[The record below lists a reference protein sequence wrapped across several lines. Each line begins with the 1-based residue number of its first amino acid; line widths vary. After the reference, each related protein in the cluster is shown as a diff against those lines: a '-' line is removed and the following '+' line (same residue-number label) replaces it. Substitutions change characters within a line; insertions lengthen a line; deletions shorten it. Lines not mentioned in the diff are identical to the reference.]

1 MKLQD
6 LVTFDL
12 VTSPP
17 LATSLGPAK
26 RDSIHH
32 TNWPKN

>member
-1 MKLQD
+1 MCLKIKVLEAMKLQD

-17 LATSLGPAK
+17 LGPAK
-26 RDSIHH
+26 
-32 TNWPKN
+32 